1 MNVHSL
7 RHGYRRA
14 TSLKEGG
21 KKRSTSMTYIADTA
35 GERLDAFVARVC
47 PDLTRSAAQRLI
59 EEGAVTRNGKNAK
72 KNDKLNLG
80 DEIEVTIP
88 EPKEVDI
95 VAKEMPLDIV
105 YQDEDVLVINKPKG
119 LVVHPAA
126 GHQDDTLVNG
136 LLFAMGDDLSG
147 INGELRPGIVHRID
161 KDTSG
166 LLAVAKNDLAHTML
180 ASQLKDHSMYRM
192 YDAIVCG
199 TFREDSGTVDAP
211 IGRHPS
217 DRKKMCVTAR
227 NSKEAVTHWEVVKR
241 YRGYTHIRCKLETGR
256 THQIRVHMA
265 HIGHPLLGDVVY
277 GHKKPEL
284 GQDSQCLHAGAL
296 CFAHPRDG
304 HPVMVFAELPE
315 YFKKVLEKL
324 EKMG

>member
-1 MNVHSL
+1 
-7 RHGYRRA
+7 
-14 TSLKEGG
+14 
-21 KKRSTSMTYIADTA
+21 MTYIADTA

-47 PDLTRSAAQRLI
+47 PNLTRSAAQRLI
-59 EEGAVTRNGKNAK
+59 EEGAVSRNGKNAK

-80 DEIEVTIP
+80 DEIDVTIP

-315 YFKKVLEKL
+315 YFKKVIEKL
-324 EKMG
+324 EKMT